1 MILSQAKYSYTPYE
15 MRKCIR
21 GEDFWK
27 YKKDL
32 KKDTV
37 DEVTENASFYFNSIK
52 NQLANI
58 NCTNLRGSRVFTTNT
73 LEETLCSR
81 RTDQILRKTLN
92 IYPANRNNEVK
103 QLITILR
110 TEPYGYILRTDIA
123 SFFES
128 VDLGK
133 VIDKLENEGL
143 RNPSCLKYLKAL
155 NHTLINEFKYS
166 GLPRGLP
173 CSSTLG
179 EFILRELDQSLTT
192 MPTVIFYSRFVDDI
206 SIVFLDKKLNI
217 KDRILEL
224 LPFNLELN
232 SRKTKFSSLK
242 NNSNINYLGYN
253 IGLGSNK
260 FVKIS
265 NSKIG
270 KAKKRIVLSLKSYVK
285 VRNFNLLSDRIK
297 FLTSNVIIKKASRE
311 NAVCTGYRYD
321 YMYCTDDE
329 IINQLSELDKFFMSI
344 IYSKRYSL
352 GIALRKTLKKAQV
365 EELKKLSFKSGY
377 TSKITH
383 NMARDRISRVKR
395 AWKYE

>member
-21 GEDFWK
+21 SEDFWK

-37 DEVTENASFYFNSIK
+37 DEVSENASIYFNSIN

-58 NCTNLRGSRVFTTNT
+58 ICTSLRDSRVFTSNSI
-73 LEETLCSR
+73 EETLCSR
-81 RTDQILRKTLN
+81 RTDQILRRSLN

-110 TEPYGYILRTDIA
+110 TEPYGYILRTDIS

-128 VDLGK
+128 VELKK
-133 VIDKLENEGL
+133 VIEKLETEGL

-155 NHTLINEFKYS
+155 NQTLINEFNYT

-173 CSSTLG
+173 CSSTLA
-179 EFILRELDQSLTT
+179 EFILRKLDQSLTT

-206 SIVFLDKKLNI
+206 SIVFLDKKL
-217 KDRILEL
+217 KMKERVLEL

-232 SRKTKFSSLK
+232 TSKTKFSSLK
-242 NNSNINYLGYN
+242 SNSNINYLGYN
-253 IGLGSNK
+253 IGIGNNK
-260 FVKIS
+260 YVKIS

-270 KAKKRIVLSLKSYVK
+270 KAKKRIVLSLNSYMRD
-285 VRNFNLLSDRIK
+285 RNFNLLSDRMK
-297 FLTSNVIIKKASRE
+297 FLTSNIIIKKASRE
-311 NAVCTGYRYD
+311 NSVCTGYRYD

-329 IINQLSELDKFFMSI
+329 IINQLCELDQFFMSI
-344 IYSKRYSL
+344 IYSKRYHL
-352 GIALRKTLKKAQV
+352 GVSLRKTLRKEQV
-365 EELKKLSFKSGY
+365 EELKKFSFKSGY
-377 TSKITH
+377 RLKITH
-383 NMARDRISRVKR
+383 NMTRDRISRVKR

>member
-37 DEVTENASFYFNSIK
+37 DEVSENASIYFNSIN

-58 NCTNLRGSRVFTTNT
+58 NCTSLRGSRVFTTNSI
-73 LEETLCSR
+73 EETLCSR
-81 RTDQILRKTLN
+81 RTDQILRRSLN

-110 TEPYGYILRTDIA
+110 TEPYGYILRTDIT

-128 VDLGK
+128 VDLCK
-133 VIDKLENEGL
+133 VIEKLENEGL

-155 NHTLINEFKYS
+155 NQTLINEFKHT

-179 EFILRELDQSLTT
+179 EFILKELDQSLTT
-192 MPTVIFYSRFVDDI
+192 LPTVIFYSRFVDDI

-217 KDRILEL
+217 KDRILKL
-224 LPFNLELN
+224 LPLDLELN
-232 SRKTKFSSLK
+232 SRKTKSSSLT
-242 NNSNINYLGYN
+242 NNSKIDYLGYS
-253 IGLGSNK
+253 IGLGNNK
-260 FVKIS
+260 FVEIS
-265 NSKIG
+265 DSKIG
-270 KAKKRIVLSLKSYVK
+270 KAKKRIVLSLKRYLK
-285 VRNFNLLSDRIK
+285 DKDFNLLKDRIK
-297 FLTSNVIIKKASRE
+297 FLTSNIIIKKASRE
-311 NAVCTGYRYD
+311 SSVCTGYRYD
-321 YMYCTDDE
+321 YMHCTDNE
-329 IINQLSELDKFFMSI
+329 IIHQLSKLDQFFMSI
-344 IYSKRYSL
+344 IYSKRYWI
-352 GIALRKTLKKAQV
+352 GVTLRKTLKKTQI

-383 NMARDRISRVKR
+383 KMARDRISRIKE